1 MLNQLTQKIDQAI
14 ADNLDRKMT
23 SGIVVLVS
31 LNGEPVYAKAA
42 GMADIEAGIPM
53 QENTLFRFASISKAF
68 TSLAVA
74 ALIEQGKIHF
84 DDPVTDWLPDFM
96 PKLPDGSVPIITI
109 KHLLSHMAG
118 LDYRWAQK
126 EDGPYATAGVTDG
139 LDITGISLLENVRRI
154 GSAPLA
160 FTPGTS
166 WLYSLA
172 PDVLGAVI
180 AKAHGTD
187 FPTAMKELLLT
198 PLGIIDTTFYVSIQQ
213 KNRVAAAYYLD
224 DAKKLTRMAEDQF
237 LTSPDDRYFHF
248 SPERVFRSDEYPS
261 GGVGLAGTAA
271 DLMKVVEVI
280 RTGDAPFA
288 SKDLILQMSEN
299 QLSQNMEA
307 RPGMG
312 FGLGWGIL
320 LDPVRAENT
329 PQTIGTRI
337 WGGVYGSKWFTDPA
351 KNLSV
356 VSMTTTALDEVV
368 SVAIRNA
375 IYSALE
381 QMPTLPDMLMAMP
394 HTDNEQSMEN
404 DLYPINLSLRMI
416 GKHA

>member
-1 MLNQLTQKIDQAI
+1 MLTELTQKIDQTI
-14 ADNLDRKMT
+14 ADNLENQMT
-23 SGIVVLVS
+23 SGIVTLVY
-31 LNGEPVYAKAA
+31 LEGKPVYAKAA
-42 GMADIEAGIPM
+42 GMADIESGIPM
-53 QENTLFRFASISKAF
+53 QENTLFRFASISKAY

-74 ALIEQGKIHF
+74 ALIGQEKIQL
-84 DDPVTDWLPDFM
+84 DDSVTTWLPDFL
-96 PKLPDGSVPIITI
+96 PKLPDGSTPTITI
-109 KHLLSHMAG
+109 RHLLSHMSG

-139 LDITGISLLENVRRI
+139 LDITGISLEENIRRI
-154 GSAPLA
+154 ASAPLA
-160 FTPGTS
+160 FAPGSS

-187 FPTAMKELLLT
+187 FPTAMQQLVLE
-198 PLGIIDTTFYVSIQQ
+198 PLGITDTAFYVPPEQ
-213 KNRVAAAYYLD
+213 KERVAAAYYLD
-224 DAKKLTRMAEDQF
+224 DAKKLTRMADDQF

-248 SPERVFRSDEYPS
+248 SPERVFKAEEYPS
-261 GGVGLAGTAA
+261 GGVGLVGTAA
-271 DLMKVVEVI
+271 DLMKIVEVI
-280 RTGDAPFA
+280 RTGDAPFT

-299 QLSQNMEA
+299 QLHGIEA

-320 LDPVRAENT
+320 VDPVRAENT
-329 PQTIGTRI
+329 PQTIGTRM

-351 KNLSV
+351 KALSV

-375 IYSALE
+375 LYSAL
-381 QMPTLPDMLMAMP
+381 A
-394 HTDNEQSMEN
+394 
-404 DLYPINLSLRMI
+404 
-416 GKHA
+416 

>member
-1 MLNQLTQKIDQAI
+1 MLTELTQKIDRAI
-14 ADNLDRKMT
+14 ADNLENQMT
-23 SGIVVLVS
+23 SGIVTLVY
-31 LNGEPVYAKAA
+31 LEGKPVYAKAA
-42 GMADIEAGIPM
+42 GMADIESGIPM

-74 ALIEQGKIHF
+74 ALIGQEKIQL
-84 DDPVTDWLPDFM
+84 DDSVTTWLPDFL
-96 PKLPDGSVPIITI
+96 PKLPDGSTPTITI
-109 KHLLSHMAG
+109 RHLLSHMSG

-139 LDITGISLLENVRRI
+139 LDITGISLEENIRRI
-154 GSAPLA
+154 ASALLA
-160 FTPGTS
+160 FAPGSS

-180 AKAHGTD
+180 AQTHGTD
-187 FPTAMKELLLT
+187 FPTAMQQLVLE
-198 PLGIIDTTFYVSIQQ
+198 PLGITDTAFYVPPEQ
-213 KNRVAAAYYLD
+213 KERVAAAYYLD

-248 SPERVFRSDEYPS
+248 SPERVFKAKEYPS
-261 GGVGLAGTAA
+261 GGVGLVGTAA
-271 DLMKVVEVI
+271 DLMKIVEVI

-288 SKDLILQMSEN
+288 PKDLILQMSEN
-299 QLSQNMEA
+299 QLHGIEA

-320 LDPVRAENT
+320 VDPVHAENT
-329 PQTIGTRI
+329 PQTIGTRM

-351 KNLSV
+351 KALSV

-375 IYSALE
+375 IYQVLA
-381 QMPTLPDMLMAMP
+381 
-394 HTDNEQSMEN
+394 
-404 DLYPINLSLRMI
+404 
-416 GKHA
+416 

>member
-1 MLNQLTQKIDQAI
+1 MLTELTQKIDQTI
-14 ADNLDRKMT
+14 ADNLENQMT
-23 SGIVVLVS
+23 SGIVTLVY
-31 LNGEPVYAKAA
+31 LEGKPVYAKAA
-42 GMADIEAGIPM
+42 GMADIESGIPM

-74 ALIEQGKIHF
+74 ALIGQEKIQL
-84 DDPVTDWLPDFM
+84 DDSVTTWLPDFL
-96 PKLPDGSVPIITI
+96 PKLPDGSTPTITI
-109 KHLLSHMAG
+109 RHLLSHMSG

-139 LDITGISLLENVRRI
+139 LDITGISLEEDIRRI
-154 GSAPLA
+154 ASAPLA
-160 FTPGTS
+160 FAPGSS

-187 FPTAMKELLLT
+187 FPTAMQQLVLE
-198 PLGIIDTTFYVSIQQ
+198 PLGITDTAFYVPPEQ
-213 KNRVAAAYYLD
+213 KERVAAAYYLD
-224 DAKKLTRMAEDQF
+224 DAKKLTRMADDQF

-248 SPERVFRSDEYPS
+248 SPERVFKAEEYPS
-261 GGVGLAGTAA
+261 GGVGLVGTAA
-271 DLMKVVEVI
+271 DLMKIVEVI
-280 RTGDAPFA
+280 RTGDAPFT

-299 QLSQNMEA
+299 QLHGIEA

-320 LDPVRAENT
+320 VDPVRAENT
-329 PQTIGTRI
+329 PQTIGTRM
-337 WGGVYGSKWFTDPA
+337 WGGVYVSKWFTDPA
-351 KNLSV
+351 KALSV

-375 IYSALE
+375 LYSAL
-381 QMPTLPDMLMAMP
+381 A
-394 HTDNEQSMEN
+394 
-404 DLYPINLSLRMI
+404 
-416 GKHA
+416 

>member
-1 MLNQLTQKIDQAI
+1 MLTQLIQKIDKAI
-14 ADNLDRKMT
+14 AENLENKMT
-23 SGIVVLVS
+23 SGIVTLVY
-31 LNGEPVYAKAA
+31 LNGGPVYAKAS

-68 TSLAVA
+68 TSLTVA
-74 ALIEQGKIHF
+74 ALIAQGKIQL
-84 DDPVTDWLPDFM
+84 DDPVTKWLPGFL
-96 PKLPDGSVPIITI
+96 PKLPDGTIPTITI
-109 KHLLSHMAG
+109 RQLLSHMAG

-139 LDITGISLLENVRRI
+139 LDITGISLEENIRRI
-154 GSAPLA
+154 ASAPLA
-160 FTPGTS
+160 FAPGSS

-172 PDVLGAVI
+172 PDILGAVI
-180 AKAHGTD
+180 AKVHGAD
-187 FPTAMKELLLT
+187 FPAAMRELLLG
-198 PLGIIDTTFYVSIQQ
+198 PLGITDTAFSVPVSQ

-224 DAKKLTRMAEDQF
+224 TGKKLTRMAEDQF

-248 SPERVFRSDEYPS
+248 SPERVFKADEYPS
-261 GGVGLAGTAA
+261 GGVGLVGTAA
-271 DLMKVVEVI
+271 DLMKIVEVI

-288 SKDLILQMSEN
+288 PKDLILQMSEN
-299 QLSQNMEA
+299 CLNGIEA

-320 LDPVRAENT
+320 VDPVRAENT
-329 PQTIGTRI
+329 PQTPGTRM

-375 IYSALE
+375 IY
-381 QMPTLPDMLMAMP
+381 DAMV
-394 HTDNEQSMEN
+394 
-404 DLYPINLSLRMI
+404 
-416 GKHA
+416 

>member
-1 MLNQLTQKIDQAI
+1 MLTELTQKIDQTI
-14 ADNLDRKMT
+14 ADNLENQMT
-23 SGIVVLVS
+23 SGIVTLVY
-31 LNGEPVYAKAA
+31 LEGKPVYAKAA
-42 GMADIEAGIPM
+42 GMADIESGIPM

-74 ALIEQGKIHF
+74 ALIGQEKIQL
-84 DDPVTDWLPDFM
+84 DDSVTTWLPDFL
-96 PKLPDGSVPIITI
+96 PKLPDGSTPTITI
-109 KHLLSHMAG
+109 RHLLSHMSG

-139 LDITGISLLENVRRI
+139 LDITGISLEENIRRI
-154 GSAPLA
+154 ASAPLA
-160 FTPGTS
+160 FAPGSS

-187 FPTAMKELLLT
+187 FPTAMQQLVLE
-198 PLGIIDTTFYVSIQQ
+198 PLGITDTAFYVPPEQ
-213 KNRVAAAYYLD
+213 KERVAAAYYLD
-224 DAKKLTRMAEDQF
+224 DAKKLTRMADDQF

-248 SPERVFRSDEYPS
+248 SPERVFKAEEYPS
-261 GGVGLAGTAA
+261 GGVGLVGTAA
-271 DLMKVVEVI
+271 DLMKIVEVI
-280 RTGDAPFA
+280 RTGDAPFT

-299 QLSQNMEA
+299 QLHGIEA

-320 LDPVRAENT
+320 VDPVRAENT
-329 PQTIGTRI
+329 PQTIGTRM

-351 KNLSV
+351 KALSV

-375 IYSALE
+375 LYSAL
-381 QMPTLPDMLMAMP
+381 A
-394 HTDNEQSMEN
+394 
-404 DLYPINLSLRMI
+404 
-416 GKHA
+416 

>member
-1 MLNQLTQKIDQAI
+1 MLTELTQKIDQTI
-14 ADNLDRKMT
+14 ADNLENQMT
-23 SGIVVLVS
+23 SGIVTLVYLEGKS
-31 LNGEPVYAKAA
+31 VYAKAA
-42 GMADIEAGIPM
+42 GMADIESGIPM

-74 ALIEQGKIHF
+74 ALIGQEKIQL
-84 DDPVTDWLPDFM
+84 DDSVTTWLPDFL
-96 PKLPDGSVPIITI
+96 PKLPDGSTPTITI
-109 KHLLSHMAG
+109 RHLLSHMSG

-139 LDITGISLLENVRRI
+139 LDITGISLEENIRRI
-154 GSAPLA
+154 ASAPLA
-160 FTPGTS
+160 FAPGSS

-187 FPTAMKELLLT
+187 FPTAMQQLVLE
-198 PLGIIDTTFYVSIQQ
+198 PLGITDTAFYVPPEQ
-213 KNRVAAAYYLD
+213 KERVAAAYYLD
-224 DAKKLTRMAEDQF
+224 DAKKLTRMADDQF

-248 SPERVFRSDEYPS
+248 SPERVFKAEEYPS
-261 GGVGLAGTAA
+261 GGVGLVGTAA
-271 DLMKVVEVI
+271 DLMKIVEVI
-280 RTGDAPFA
+280 RTGDAPFT

-299 QLSQNMEA
+299 QLHGIEA

-320 LDPVRAENT
+320 VDPVRAENT
-329 PQTIGTRI
+329 PQTIGTRM

-351 KNLSV
+351 KALSV

-375 IYSALE
+375 LYSAL
-381 QMPTLPDMLMAMP
+381 A
-394 HTDNEQSMEN
+394 
-404 DLYPINLSLRMI
+404 
-416 GKHA
+416 